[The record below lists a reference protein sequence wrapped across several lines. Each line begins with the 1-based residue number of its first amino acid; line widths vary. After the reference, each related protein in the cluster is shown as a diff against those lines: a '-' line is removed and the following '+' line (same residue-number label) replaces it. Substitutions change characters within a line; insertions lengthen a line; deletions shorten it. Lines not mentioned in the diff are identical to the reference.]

1 MNAHLQTLPPAI
13 PGGQPLATD
22 LQAAP
27 AVLRG
32 ELRGY
37 QRDILDSVEALASAV
52 RSGDWRAAEASDR
65 AMREAVLA
73 LAASVEQGQVDEN
86 RARETLVT
94 VHGEHLKALEQARAL
109 ANDMRERLS
118 RIGVGRR
125 ASDLYRRAAV
135 LS

>member
-1 MNAHLQTLPPAI
+1 MNAHMPQGLVATQGEGAHHVPMLVAGVELQ
-13 PGGQPLATD
+13 
-22 LQAAP
+22 
-27 AVLRG
+27 
-32 ELRGY
+32 GY

-52 RSGDWRAAEASDR
+52 RAGDWRAAEASDR

-73 LAASVEQGQVDEN
+73 LAASVEAGAVDEN

-109 ANDMRERLS
+109 ASDMRERLS